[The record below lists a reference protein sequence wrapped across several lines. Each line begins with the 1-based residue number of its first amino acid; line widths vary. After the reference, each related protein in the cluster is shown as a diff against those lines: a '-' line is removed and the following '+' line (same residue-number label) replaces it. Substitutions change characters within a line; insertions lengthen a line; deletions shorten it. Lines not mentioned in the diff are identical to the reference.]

1 MATEAE
7 ASGDGVEENDEVAP
21 EQEGGGSS
29 YEEGPQSYEAGS
41 EEPEDFPHFVEIWND
56 YDPSQRFTAIFPVGE
71 KEGAVGSSVAYYI
84 IEPGSHT
91 GLHSDNVEE
100 IAFVAE
106 GEGEVF
112 SIGNTQQ
119 LEAGK
124 FVVFAA
130 GADHDIYAR
139 GSVALRLLS
148 FFPTPRD
155 HQHLPAGR
163 LPARRDDAQLEA
175 AAARRHRARPEQPA
189 GGLPV
194 HPRRARD
201 GRGER
206 GAARAEHDP
215 APDRDDRPE
224 HAAGERRGEDLH
236 ARRGSG
242 RSRSSTRRRSRR
254 RTSRTRRR
262 SPAPRGRGGTGR
274 RAGFRS
280 RWA

>member
-1 MATEAE
+1 MATEAD
-7 ASGDGVEENDEVAP
+7 ASGDGVEENAEVAP

-29 YEEGPQSYEAGS
+29 YEEGPQSYEVGS
-41 EEPEDFPHFVEIWND
+41 DEPEDFPHFIEIWND
-56 YDPSQRFTAIFPVGE
+56 YDPSQRFTVIFPVGE

-91 GLHSDNVEE
+91 GLHNDNVEE

-148 FFPTPRD
+148 FFPTPEIVSTFQQAVYPLGETTVSSKPPPPVVTELDPNNLPADFPFTLDELGMGGESEEPRELSMTQRLIGMTDPNKPPENVEVKIYTPGEEPVDRD
-155 HQHLPAGR
+155 HQP
-163 LPARRDDAQLEA
+163 DAEA
-175 AAARRHRARPEQPA
+175 A
-189 GGLPV
+189 GG
-194 HPRRARD
+194 RT
-201 GRGER
+201 G
-206 GAARAEHDP
+206 
-215 APDRDDRPE
+215 
-224 HAAGERRGEDLH
+224 RRGI
-236 ARRGSG
+236 A
-242 RSRSSTRRRSRR
+242 ST
-254 RTSRTRRR
+254 
-262 SPAPRGRGGTGR
+262 RGRGGTGR